1 MRQGGATME
10 GGESLK
16 VGGRNN
22 KLKSAGRMLRFPAL
36 TEKDGV

>member
-1 MRQGGATME
+1 ME
-10 GGESLK
+10 GDESLK

-36 TEKDGV
+36 AEQTGG